1 MDAGHGTSVDRQTH
15 SYSTSSCSYHTTT
28 SSMAGGGGGGHHHR
42 ATLKQK
48 NKSFKSRH
56 STKSS
61 IKKLAKGRPADSASA
76 SSKGSSVAAS
86 ARNAQ
91 TRKNHAKQMQL
102 AKREQLKQVQELYK
116 NGMDKVVS
124 VLELT
129 PDGNAWDVCR
139 ALEQHKGVEGIDG
152 CDVASAIAQAKESS
166 RIR

>member
-1 MDAGHGTSVDRQTH
+1 
-15 SYSTSSCSYHTTT
+15 
-28 SSMAGGGGGGHHHR
+28 MAGSGGGGHHHR

-61 IKKLAKGRPADSASA
+61 IKKLAKGRPADSV
-76 SSKGSSVAAS
+76 SSKGSSVAVS

-91 TRKNHAKQMQL
+91 TRKNYAKQLQL
-102 AKREQLKQVQELYK
+102 AKRDQLKQVQDLYK
-116 NGMDKVVS
+116 KGMDKVVS

-129 PDGNAWDVCR
+129 PDANAWDVCT
-139 ALEQHKGVEGIDG
+139 ALEGHKGVESIQG
-152 CDVASAIAQAKESS
+152 CDVKSAIAQGKESS